1 MMQADLTQSLIL
13 GVSKMLLTPILKHGN
28 FNNYFDHVVDMHNF
42 GSAVGAA
49 ASDYF
54 AQSVIDSVENSLP
67 MSIKNSL
74 QNMSGNNVSLGQS
87 VLTGGVYVLGDYIG
101 EEFDLFK
108 GGSRSYKYFP
118 FKYNYL
124 TEGIYIA
131 LLDSLAQVSTPHAWN
146 GKRNNLGKSTMVD
159 VNNVGTPAPVNTTV
173 LKSGQKQPKPVP
185 SQNPSA
191 RKAHSGSSLKK
202 TA

>member
-13 GVSKMLLTPILKHGN
+13 GASKMLLTPLLRHGN
-28 FNNYFDHVVDMHNF
+28 FHNYFDHVIDEHNL
-42 GSAVGAA
+42 GSALGAA
-49 ASDYF
+49 ASDYL
-54 AQSVIDSVENSLP
+54 AQSVLDSVENSLP
-67 MSIKNSL
+67 MSLKDGLN
-74 QNMSGNNVSLGQS
+74 NMSGNNVSLGQS

-118 FKYNYL
+118 FRYNYL

-131 LLDSLAQVSTPHAWN
+131 LLDSLAQVSTPHAW
-146 GKRNNLGKSTMVD
+146 GSKRNNLSKSTRVD
-159 VNNVGTPAPVNTTV
+159 INNIGTPAPVNTTV
-173 LKSGQKQPKPVP
+173 LKSGQKQLKPAP
-185 SQNPSA
+185 SQNPSS
-191 RKAHSGSSLKK
+191 RRAHSGSNLKK